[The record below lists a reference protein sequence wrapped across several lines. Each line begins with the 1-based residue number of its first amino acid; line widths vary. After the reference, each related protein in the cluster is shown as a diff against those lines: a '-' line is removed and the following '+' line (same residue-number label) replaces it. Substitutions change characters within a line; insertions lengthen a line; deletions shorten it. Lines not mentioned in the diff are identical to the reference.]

1 VVASLVGRE
10 LAGKHTYRVGR
21 VVGQGGTSTV
31 YHGEWLVRGKAVA
44 IKVLHAPA
52 ASLEELARRFDREVA
67 TAQRIDH
74 PNVVRVLDSG
84 VLPDGS
90 KFMVMEL
97 LEGTRLDRVLM
108 KGPLS
113 PARALA
119 ISRQVLLALAEAH
132 RIGIIHRDI
141 KPSNVML
148 VNAEGGGEMVK
159 LFDFGIAANDRA
171 AIKLTAAGTAFGTP
185 EYISPEMAKGQ
196 KVDARADLYSLGV
209 MLFEMLT
216 GKLPFERAD
225 ALDLLRAHISDPPP
239 SPRQLKPDLDRRIDM
254 IVWRALSKDP
264 AERYDSADDMRGA
277 IDSLTGGQGSTGRR
291 VAFFVVTA
299 AAVAAAAFALFRLLG

>member
-1 VVASLVGRE
+1 
-10 LAGKHTYRVGR
+10 
-21 VVGQGGTSTV
+21 
-31 YHGEWLVRGKAVA
+31 
-44 IKVLHAPA
+44 
-52 ASLEELARRFDREVA
+52 
-67 TAQRIDH
+67 
-74 PNVVRVLDSG
+74 
-84 VLPDGS
+84 
-90 KFMVMEL
+90 MVMEL

-113 PARALA
+113 PGRALA

-254 IVWRALSKDP
+254 IVWRTLSKDP
-264 AERYDSADDMRGA
+264 AERYDSADDMRSA
-277 IDSLTGGQGSTGRR
+277 IDSLTGGQGSSARR
-291 VAFFVVTA
+291 VAFFVLTA